1 MEKLIKLYMNE
12 LKRFHSAT
20 LSSERF
26 YQQGKLD
33 AIKMLME
40 FEYEKD
46 LEKLI
51 QKLENSVDKE

>member
-1 MEKLIKLYMNE
+1 MEKLIQLYMNE
-12 LKRFHSAT
+12 LKRLHSAT

-26 YQQGKLD
+26 YQQGRLD
-33 AIKMLME
+33 AIRMLME